1 MTDWLNEWMDGW
13 EKRECNE
20 AFVYTMDQNLI
31 LTLSQE
37 LLGIG
42 ALPLLNLNI
51 ISMIWLLTSFKCIF
65 SCTNFP

>member
-20 AFVYTMDQNLI
+20 VFVYTMDQNLI

-42 ALPLLNLNI
+42 ALPLW
-51 ISMIWLLTSFKCIF
+51 IWI
-65 SCTNFP
+65 